1 MGTSTKK
8 MFNKNNNNNNLVC
21 ASGLLFRLWSG
32 LCVFVCVCWFRRQCQ
47 PSSSHSFFLSLPFPS
62 SSFIPIS
69 WVVFGFFFFSS
80 RKCLSF
86 LLLLLNG
93 RNVVFSRISKKFRV
107 FFILSVFASFSLV
120 FISVDSSYFSCACR
134 RKTLDESACVRA
146 IFRMTYGK
154 VQSISH

>member
-32 LCVFVCVCWFRRQCQ
+32 LCVCVLI
-47 PSSSHSFFLSLPFPS
+47 SSTMSAIIVPLFFPLSSFSS
-62 SSFIPIS
+62 SSFISIS
-69 WVVFGFFFFSS
+69 WVVFVLFLFFTKMSFF
-80 RKCLSF
+80 F